1 MLLLVQLRWLRPSLQ
16 QISQNKTVLGIRHWH
31 FYKEVAWAGKSGL
44 KLDGNMIKDGKGA
57 LQIKEKKCRW
67 YSITIIPVISSR
79 IPHFYNKCLR
89 RIYQPNRLDVGGYTA
104 DHRSLALALVGKLEC
119 VHLLVLWTWNALFV
133 DVSTISLYFT
143 NMFWAE
149 CLQIPAAAVRPL
161 VRESRIWAERGWRGV
176 TYCGR
181 DLSTTQ
187 HGALSQLSGR
197 CHLSPLLKMNIF
209 TPPWVSNS
217 HTDKILDCKL

>member
-1 MLLLVQLRWLRPSLQ
+1 M
-16 QISQNKTVLGIRHWH
+16 
-31 FYKEVAWAGKSGL
+31 
-44 KLDGNMIKDGKGA
+44 
-57 LQIKEKKCRW
+57 
-67 YSITIIPVISSR
+67 ISSR

-89 RIYQPNRLDVGGYTA
+89 RIFQPNRLDVGGYTA

-119 VHLLVLWTWNALFV
+119 VHLLVLWTWTALFV

-149 CLQIPAAAVRPL
+149 CLQIPAAVRPL

-181 DLSTTQ
+181 GSLHYSAR
-187 HGALSQLSGR
+187 GALTIIWP
-197 CHLSPLLKMNIF
+197 LSP
-209 TPPWVSNS
+209 VSAPENEHFHS
-217 HTDKILDCKL
+217 TVSFKLPH

>member
-1 MLLLVQLRWLRPSLQ
+1 M
-16 QISQNKTVLGIRHWH
+16 
-31 FYKEVAWAGKSGL
+31 
-44 KLDGNMIKDGKGA
+44 
-57 LQIKEKKCRW
+57 
-67 YSITIIPVISSR
+67 ISSR

-181 DLSTTQ
+181 GSPHYSARGTLTIIWP
-187 HGALSQLSGR
+187 
-197 CHLSPLLKMNIF
+197 LSP
-209 TPPWVSNS
+209 VSAPENEHFHS
-217 HTDKILDCKL
+217 TVSFKLPH

>member
-1 MLLLVQLRWLRPSLQ
+1 MSEENLSAKPIGCWWIHRGS
-16 QISQNKTVLGIRHWH
+16 QITCSC
-31 FYKEVAWAGKSGL
+31 S
-44 KLDGNMIKDGKGA
+44 
-57 LQIKEKKCRW
+57 CR
-67 YSITIIPVISSR
+67 
-79 IPHFYNKCLR
+79 
-89 RIYQPNRLDVGGYTA
+89 
-104 DHRSLALALVGKLEC
+104 KLEC
-119 VHLLVLWTWNALFV
+119 VHLVLWTWNALFV

-209 TPPWVSNS
+209 TPP
-217 HTDKILDCKL
+217 

>member
-1 MLLLVQLRWLRPSLQ
+1 
-16 QISQNKTVLGIRHWH
+16 
-31 FYKEVAWAGKSGL
+31 
-44 KLDGNMIKDGKGA
+44 MIKDGKGA

-119 VHLLVLWTWNALFV
+119 VHPLVLWTWTALFV

-161 VRESRIWAERGWRGV
+161 VRESRIWAERGWRALLIVG
-176 TYCGR
+176 GISAL
-181 DLSTTQ
+181 LSTGHSHNYLAAVTCRRSWKWTFSLHREFQ
-187 HGALSQLSGR
+187 
-197 CHLSPLLKMNIF
+197 
-209 TPPWVSNS
+209 TP
-217 HTDKILDCKL
+217 TLTRF